1 MAASTP
7 FSLAVWTLVTLDYSI
22 EAYQGLHYSVDM
34 WLGCIITCLLW
45 QLTNP
50 FEFKTGGDENG
61 GVLLPQPLPR
71 GNVDEQR
78 ADAMTRITLE
88 STGIIPF
95 NDMKIV
101 GIYALPAMV
110 AYVALIVVPEAFI
123 NYFLVGYSILAGIIF
138 SRCGFT
144 SFLQHLLLC
153 EVTIAIGA
161 YL

>member
-1 MAASTP
+1 
-7 FSLAVWTLVTLDYSI
+7 
-22 EAYQGLHYSVDM
+22 
-34 WLGCIITCLLW
+34 
-45 QLTNP
+45 
-50 FEFKTGGDENG
+50 
-61 GVLLPQPLPR
+61 
-71 GNVDEQR
+71 
-78 ADAMTRITLE
+78 MTRITLE

-144 SFLQHLLLC
+144 SFLQHVLLC